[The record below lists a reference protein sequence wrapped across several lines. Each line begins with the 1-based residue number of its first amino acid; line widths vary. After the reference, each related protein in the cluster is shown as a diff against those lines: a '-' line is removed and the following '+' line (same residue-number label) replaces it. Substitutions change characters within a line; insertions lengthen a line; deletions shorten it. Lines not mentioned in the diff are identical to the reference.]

1 MSCKSSDK
9 CPPKSEAEGDL
20 RDRCGGNVTTEAVIG
35 LMWLQM
41 KECSRPPATPQAAK
55 DDFSPRASRGSA
67 VLPRTENTWLLSSA
81 TKFVVILTAATGN
94 WI

>member
-41 KECSRPPATPQAAK
+41 KECSRPPATP
-55 DDFSPRASRGSA
+55 ASG
-67 VLPRTENTWLLSSA
+67 
-81 TKFVVILTAATGN
+81 KG
-94 WI
+94 